1 MITNDG
7 RNIIGNLRGFD
18 QVTNLVLD
26 ECHERI
32 FSPDR
37 GVEQEVLGLYVIR
50 GDNMYVKKTNIANNL
65 SPWRNPNLILVWNA
79 NVYVYV
85 SINIHC
91 LSQCCDWR
99 A

>member
-79 NVYVYV
+79 NVCVYV
-85 SINIHC
+85 SINIYC